1 MRRILIIEKS
11 DTRRH
16 VLHKLL
22 AHHGYDTAVARDFDS
37 AHQLMLP
44 DAVPSPYDGIIF
56 GWPEYTDHTADEF
69 LELLIEARFAVLP
82 TLILADSYDASKRDW
97 VTSRA
102 HTAMLSWEDYA
113 DVLESLSTLISPE
126 PRKLTR
132 PSPNAELL
140 TGEIRILFVDDSPTI
155 RVSYRR
161 LLNTH
166 GYITDTANSV
176 AEALD
181 KLKNHSYDLV
191 ITDYFMPNANGDE
204 LCRKIRNNPAT
215 AHVAVGILTGT
226 YLDRVIKDSLDA
238 GATECMF
245 KNEAEELFLARVAA
259 MSRTVLFQNS
269 IDKERRRL
277 EGILCSVG
285 EGVYGV
291 DSSGVITFVNPMA
304 KKILGWPMREVLV
317 GKSAHLS
324 FHHVKKDGR
333 PLQQEQCLLQQAY
346 LSGDEVHNHETT
358 FWHASGNSV
367 TVECS
372 VVPLNTNNTR
382 QGSVVAFSDISQ
394 RKKLED
400 ELVWQANHDS
410 LTKLY
415 NRLFFEKNLNAEV
428 QQLNR
433 SNTLSALMY
442 VDLDR
447 FKYINDTAGHTAGDR
462 LLIEVSRLLQTR
474 VREADL
480 LARVG
485 GDEFAIILRNID
497 DDDLST
503 VCNTIHELLRANPFL
518 YNGKSYPL
526 NCSIG
531 VAYIDNTTLSPE
543 DALANADLACNIAK
557 RHGRDQTHI
566 YSPQSDEKIAMGLE
580 LGWSVRLREAL
591 QKNMFVAHYQPIVAL
606 ADIAMDNLPEE
617 DGKLWEHILRDLPN
631 MQHHYEVLIR
641 LRGTDGEIIHPGA
654 FLPTAERFNMMRE
667 VDRWM
672 VTHALK
678 ELKRATSYRHNT
690 VFAINLSGVSVG
702 DETLLPLIKNLIAEH
717 NINPCA
723 VIFEVTETAAI
734 SGLDEARLFIRE
746 LSALGC
752 RFALD
757 DFGSGFSSFAQL
769 KHLNVDFI
777 KIDGQLIQGIAN
789 NSVDRSI
796 VASINDI
803 AHALGKR
810 TVAEYVQNVHVLRV
824 LKDCGVDF
832 VQGYYISRP
841 CEQLGKVET
850 EYSENILH
858 LTPLS
863 DSSAA

>member
-1 MRRILIIEKS
+1 MHRILIIEKS

-22 AHHGYDTAVARDFDS
+22 AHQGYDLSVARDFES
-37 AHQLMLP
+37 AHQLVTALDEMP
-44 DAVPSPYDGIIF
+44 VKYDGIIF
-56 GWPEYTDHTADEF
+56 GWPEYTDHTADDF
-69 LELLIEARFAVLP
+69 LALLIEARFATLP
-82 TLILADSYDASKRDW
+82 TLILADRYDASKRDW
-97 VTSRA
+97 VTRRA

-126 PRKLTR
+126 PFSLSQ
-132 PSPNAELL
+132 PCPNDELL
-140 TGEIRILFVDDSPTI
+140 TGEIRVLFVDDSPTI

-161 LLNTH
+161 LLNTN

-176 AEALD
+176 VEALE
-181 KLKNHSYDLV
+181 KLKNHPYDIV
-191 ITDYFMPNANGDE
+191 ITDYFMPNINGDQ
-204 LCRKIRNNPAT
+204 LCRQIRNNPAT

-238 GATECMF
+238 GAAECMF

-259 MSRTVLFQNS
+259 MSRTVQFQNS

-291 DSSGVITFVNPMA
+291 DSLGVVTFINPMA
-304 KKILGWPMREVLV
+304 KKILGWSMRDILV
-317 GKSAHLS
+317 GKSAHQL
-324 FHHVKKDGR
+324 FHHAQKDGR

-346 LSGDEVHNHETT
+346 FSGDEIHNHETT
-358 FWHASGNSV
+358 FWHASGSSV

-372 VVPLNTNNTR
+372 VVPLKTNNTR

-410 LTKLY
+410 LTKLH
-415 NRLFFEKNLNAEV
+415 NRLFFEKHLNTEV
-428 QQLNR
+428 HQLNR
-433 SNTLSALMY
+433 SSTLSALMY

-462 LLIEVSRLLQTR
+462 LLVEVSRLLQTR
-474 VREADL
+474 VRESDL

-497 DDDLST
+497 NEALSA
-503 VCNTIHELLRANPFL
+503 VCNAIHELLRSNPFI
-518 YNGKSYPL
+518 YNGQSYPL

-531 VAYIDNTTLSPE
+531 VAYIDGNILSPE

-566 YSPQSDEKIAMGLE
+566 YSPQSDEKIAMGLD

-606 ADIAMDNLPEE
+606 TDIAMDNLPEE
-617 DGKLWEHILRDLPN
+617 DGKLWEYIMRDLPN

-641 LRGTDGEIIHPGA
+641 LRGADGEIIHPSA

-678 ELKRATSYRHNT
+678 ELKRAASYRHDT

-702 DETLLPLIKNLIAEH
+702 DQTLLPLIKNLIAEH
-717 NINPCA
+717 NINPGA

-757 DFGSGFSSFAQL
+757 DFGSGFSSFSQL

-789 NSVDRSI
+789 NTVDRSI
-796 VASINDI
+796 VTSINDI

-810 TVAEYVQNVHVLRV
+810 TVAEYVQNIHVLRV

-841 CEQLGKVET
+841 SELPGEIET
-850 EYSENILH
+850 EYSENIVRLAYQR
-858 LTPLS
+858 S
-863 DSSAA
+863 

>member
-1 MRRILIIEKS
+1 MHRILIIEKS

-22 AHHGYDTAVARDFDS
+22 AHHGYDITVAIDFES
-37 AHQLMLP
+37 AHHLISAL
-44 DAVPSPYDGIIF
+44 DESPARYDGIIF
-56 GWPEYTDHTADEF
+56 GWPEYTDHAADEF
-69 LELLIEARFAVLP
+69 LSLLIEARYALLP
-82 TLILADSYDASKRDW
+82 TLILADGYDASKRDW
-97 VTSRA
+97 VTRRA
-102 HTAMLSWEDYA
+102 HTAMLSWDDYA

-126 PRKLTR
+126 PFNLTG
-132 PSPNAELL
+132 PSPNDELL
-140 TGEIRILFVDDSPTI
+140 TGEIRVLFVDDSPTI

-166 GYITDTANSV
+166 GYVTDTANSV

-181 KLKNHSYDLV
+181 KLKINNYDLV

-204 LCRKIRNNPAT
+204 LCRKIRNNTAT

-238 GATECMF
+238 GAAECMF

-259 MSRTVLFQNS
+259 MSRTVQFQNS

-291 DSSGVITFVNPMA
+291 DSSGVITFINPMA
-304 KKILGWPMREVLV
+304 KKILGWSMRDVLV
-317 GKSAHLS
+317 GKSAHFS
-324 FHHVKKDGR
+324 FHHAHKDGR
-333 PLQQEQCLLQQAY
+333 PLLQEQCLLQQAY
-346 LSGDEVHNHETT
+346 VSGDEIHNHETT
-358 FWHASGNSV
+358 FWHASGSSV

-372 VVPLNTNNTR
+372 VVPLKTNNTR
-382 QGSVVAFSDISQ
+382 HGSVVAFSDISQ

-410 LTKLY
+410 LTKLN
-415 NRLFFEKNLNAEV
+415 NRLFFEKHLDAEV

-433 SNTLSALMY
+433 SNNLSALMY

-474 VREADL
+474 VRESDL

-497 DDDLST
+497 SEALLS
-503 VCNTIHELLRANPFL
+503 VCSAIHDLLRANPFL

-531 VAYIDNTTLSPE
+531 VAYIDATTLSPE

-557 RHGRDQTHI
+557 RHGRDQTHV

-606 ADIAMDNLPEE
+606 ADISMEHLPEE

-641 LRGTDGEIIHPGA
+641 LRSTDGEIIHPSA

-678 ELKRATSYRHNT
+678 ELKRAATYRHNT

-824 LKDCGVDF
+824 LKECGVDF

-841 CEQLGKVET
+841 CEQLGEIET
-850 EYSENILH
+850 EYSENILRLAH
-858 LTPLS
+858 QR
-863 DSSAA
+863 

>member
-1 MRRILIIEKS
+1 MHRILIIEKS

-22 AHHGYDTAVARDFDS
+22 AHHGFDLAVARDFES
-37 AHQLMLP
+37 AHQLMSALD
-44 DAVPSPYDGIIF
+44 DAPIKYDGIIF
-56 GWPEYTDHTADEF
+56 GWPEYTDHDADDF
-69 LELLIEARFAVLP
+69 LALLLEARFAVMP
-82 TLILADSYDASKRDW
+82 TLILADRYDASKRDW
-97 VTSRA
+97 VTRRA

-126 PRKLTR
+126 PFNLTG
-132 PSPNAELL
+132 PSPNDDLL
-140 TGEIRILFVDDSPTI
+140 TGEIRVLFVDDSPTI

-161 LLNTH
+161 LLKTS

-176 AEALD
+176 AEALE
-181 KLKNHSYDLV
+181 KLKTRPYDLV

-204 LCRKIRNNPAT
+204 LCRKIRNNPDT

-238 GATECMF
+238 GAAECMF

-259 MSRTVLFQNS
+259 MSRTVQFQNS

-277 EGILCSVG
+277 EGILSSVG

-291 DSSGVITFVNPMA
+291 DSSGVITFINPMA
-304 KKILGWPMREVLV
+304 KQILGWSMRDVLV

-324 FHHVKKDGR
+324 FHHAQKDGR
-333 PLQQEQCLLQQAY
+333 PLLQEQCLLQQAY
-346 LSGDEVHNHETT
+346 VSGEEIHNHETT
-358 FWHASGNSV
+358 FWHASGSSV
-367 TVECS
+367 IVECS
-372 VVPLNTNNTR
+372 VVPLKTNNTR

-394 RKKLED
+394 RKQLED

-410 LTKLY
+410 LTKLH

-433 SNTLSALMY
+433 SNMLSALLY

-462 LLIEVSRLLQTR
+462 LLIEVSRLLQSR
-474 VREADL
+474 VRESDL

-497 DDDLST
+497 NDHLAA
-503 VCNTIHELLRANPFL
+503 VCDTIHELLRNNPFM
-518 YNGKSYPL
+518 YNGKNYPL

-531 VAYIDNTTLSPE
+531 VAYIDGTTVSPE
-543 DALANADLACNIAK
+543 DALASADLACNIAK

-566 YSPQSDEKIAMGLE
+566 YSPKSDEKIAMGLE

-591 QKNMFVAHYQPIVAL
+591 QKNLFVAHYQPIVAL

-617 DGKLWEHILRDLPN
+617 DGKLWEHILRDLPH

-641 LRGTDGEIIHPGA
+641 LRGADGEIIHPGA
-654 FLPTAERFNMMRE
+654 FLPTAERFNMMRDL
-667 VDRWM
+667 DRWM

-678 ELKRATSYRHNT
+678 ELKRATTIRHDT
-690 VFAINLSGVSVG
+690 VFAINLSGESVG

-717 NINPCA
+717 SINPRT

-734 SGLDEARLFIRE
+734 SGLDEARLLIRE

-789 NSVDRSI
+789 NTVDRSI

-841 CEQLGKVET
+841 SEQLGQIET
-850 EYSENILH
+850 DYSENILR
-858 LTPLS
+858 L
-863 DSSAA
+863 AR

>member
-1 MRRILIIEKS
+1 MHRILIIEKS

-22 AHHGYDTAVARDFDS
+22 AHHGYDIAVTRDFEV
-37 AHQLMLP
+37 AHQRISAL
-44 DAVPSPYDGIIF
+44 DDSPVKYDGIIF
-56 GWPEYTDHTADEF
+56 GWPEYTDHTADDF
-69 LELLIEARFAVLP
+69 LTLLIEPRFAGLP
-82 TLILADSYDASKRDW
+82 TLILADRYDASKRDW
-97 VTSRA
+97 VTRRA

-113 DVLESLSTLISPE
+113 DVLESLSTLISPA
-126 PRKLTR
+126 PFKLPT
-132 PSPNAELL
+132 PSPHDELL
-140 TGEIRILFVDDSPTI
+140 TGEIRVLFVDDSPTI

-161 LLNTH
+161 MLNTH
-166 GYITDTANSV
+166 GYITDTANCV

-181 KLKNHSYDLV
+181 KLKIHTYDLV
-191 ITDYFMPNANGDE
+191 ITDYFMPNGNGDE

-215 AHVAVGILTGT
+215 AHIAVGILTGT

-238 GATECMF
+238 GAAECMF

-259 MSRTVLFQNS
+259 MSRTVQFQNS
-269 IDKERRRL
+269 IDRERRRL

-291 DSSGVITFVNPMA
+291 DSSGVITFINPMA
-304 KKILGWPMREVLV
+304 KKILGWSAHEVLV
-317 GKSAHLS
+317 GKSAYLS
-324 FHHVKKDGR
+324 FHSAQKDGR
-333 PLQQEQCLLQQAY
+333 PLPQEQCLLQQAY
-346 LSGDEVHNHETT
+346 INGSEIHNHETT
-358 FWHASGNSV
+358 FWHASGSSV
-367 TVECS
+367 IVECS
-372 VVPLNTNNTR
+372 VVPLKTNNTR
-382 QGSVVAFSDISQ
+382 QGSVIAFSDISQ
-394 RKKLED
+394 RKKLES

-410 LTKLY
+410 LTKLH
-415 NRLFFEKNLNAEV
+415 NRHFFEKHLSAEV

-433 SNTLSALMY
+433 SNMLSALMY

-474 VREADL
+474 VRESDL

-485 GDEFAIILRNID
+485 GDEFSIILRNID
-497 DDDLST
+497 DEALAA
-503 VCNTIHELLRANPFL
+503 VCNAIHELLRSNPFM

-531 VAYIDNTTLSPE
+531 VAYIDGNTLSPE

-566 YSPQSDEKIAMGLE
+566 YLPHSDEKIAMGLE

-606 ADIAMDNLPEE
+606 ADISMDNLPEE
-617 DGKLWEHILRDLPN
+617 DGTLWEHILRDLPN

-641 LRGTDGEIIHPGA
+641 LRSADGEIIHPSA

-678 ELKRATSYRHNT
+678 ELKRAATYRHDT

-702 DETLLPLIKNLIAEH
+702 DETLLPLIKNLITEH
-717 NINPCA
+717 RINPRA

-789 NSVDRSI
+789 NTVDRSI

-803 AHALGKR
+803 AHALGKH
-810 TVAEYVQNVHVLRV
+810 TVAEYVQDVHVLRV

-841 CEQLGKVET
+841 CEQLGEIET
-850 EYSENILH
+850 EYSQNVLR
-858 LTPLS
+858 LARPRS
-863 DSSAA
+863 

>member
-22 AHHGYDTAVARDFDS
+22 VHHGYEIAVARDFES
-37 AHQLMLP
+37 AHHLMSALH
-44 DAVPSPYDGIIF
+44 DSPVEYDGIIF
-56 GWPEYTDHTADEF
+56 GWPEYTNNDADDF
-69 LELLIEARFAVLP
+69 LALLIEARFVTLP
-82 TLILADSYDASKRDW
+82 TLILADRYDASKRDW
-97 VTSRA
+97 VTRRA
-102 HTAMLSWEDYA
+102 RTAMLSWDDYA

-126 PRKLTR
+126 PFNLTAQKSSDE
-132 PSPNAELL
+132 PLA
-140 TGEIRILFVDDSPTI
+140 GEIRVLFVDDSPTI

-161 LLNTH
+161 LLNTN
-166 GYITDTANSV
+166 GYVTDTANSV
-176 AEALD
+176 AEALE
-181 KLKNHSYDLV
+181 KLKNNAYDLV

-204 LCRKIRNNPAT
+204 LCRNIRNNPAT
-215 AHVAVGILTGT
+215 AHVAVAILTGT
-226 YLDRVIKDSLDA
+226 YLDRVIKDALDA
-238 GATECMF
+238 GAAECMF

-291 DSSGVITFVNPMA
+291 DSSGVITFINPMA
-304 KKILGWPMREVLV
+304 KKILGWSARDVLV
-317 GKSAHLS
+317 GKSAHVV
-324 FHHVKKDGR
+324 FHRAQKEGR
-333 PLQQEQCLLQQAY
+333 PLQQEQCLLQRSY
-346 LSGDEVHNHETT
+346 ISGNEIHHHETT
-358 FWHASGNSV
+358 FRHASGNSI

-372 VVPLNTNNTR
+372 VVPLKTNNTR

-410 LTKLY
+410 LTKLH
-415 NRLFFEKNLNAEV
+415 NRLFFEKHLNAEV
-428 QQLNR
+428 QRLNR

-474 VREADL
+474 VRESDL

-497 DDDLST
+497 DRALSA
-503 VCNTIHELLRANPFL
+503 VCNAIHELLRSNPFL
-518 YNGKSYPL
+518 YNGKNYPL

-531 VAYIDNTTLSPE
+531 VAYIDGSTLSPE

-557 RHGRDQTHI
+557 RHGRDQTHV
-566 YSPQSDEKIAMGLE
+566 YLPQSDEKIAMGLE

-606 ADIAMDNLPEE
+606 SDIPMDNLPEE

-631 MQHHYEVLIR
+631 IQHHYEVLIR
-641 LRGTDGEIIHPGA
+641 LRGAEGEIIHPSA

-678 ELKRATSYRHNT
+678 ELKRASTYRHDT

-717 NINPCA
+717 RINPRA

-789 NSVDRSI
+789 NTVDRSI

-810 TVAEYVQNVHVLRV
+810 TVAEYVQDVHVLRV

-832 VQGYYISRP
+832 VQGYYISHP
-841 CEQLGKVET
+841 SEQLGQTET
-850 EYSENILH
+850 AYSENVLR
-858 LTPLS
+858 LVR
-863 DSSAA
+863 

>member
-1 MRRILIIEKS
+1 MHRILIIEKS

-22 AHHGYDTAVARDFDS
+22 VHHGYDIAVATDFES
-37 AHQLMLP
+37 AHHLISAL
-44 DAVPSPYDGIIF
+44 DDSPTRYDGIIF
-56 GWPEYTDHTADEF
+56 GWPEYTDHAADDF
-69 LELLIEARFAVLP
+69 LSLLIEARYAVLP
-82 TLILADSYDASKRDW
+82 TLILADGYDASKRDW
-97 VTSRA
+97 VTRRA
-102 HTAMLSWEDYA
+102 GTAMLSWDDYA

-126 PRKLTR
+126 PFNLTG
-132 PSPNAELL
+132 PSPNDDLL
-140 TGEIRILFVDDSPTI
+140 TGEIRVLFVDDSPTI

-166 GYITDTANSV
+166 GYVTDTANSV

-181 KLKNHSYDLV
+181 KLKIHNYDLV

-238 GATECMF
+238 GAAECMF

-259 MSRTVLFQNS
+259 MSRTVQFQNS

-291 DSSGVITFVNPMA
+291 DSSGVITFINPMA
-304 KKILGWPMREVLV
+304 KKILGWSMRDVLV

-324 FHHVKKDGR
+324 FHHVHKDGR
-333 PLQQEQCLLQQAY
+333 PLLQEQCMLQQAY
-346 LSGDEVHNHETT
+346 VSGDEIHNHETI
-358 FWHASGNSV
+358 FWHATGSSV
-367 TVECS
+367 MVECS
-372 VVPLNTNNTR
+372 VVPLKTNNTR
-382 QGSVVAFSDISQ
+382 HGSVVAFSDISQ

-410 LTKLY
+410 LTKMH
-415 NRLFFEKNLNAEV
+415 NRLFFEKHLNAEV

-433 SNTLSALMY
+433 SNNLSALMY

-447 FKYINDTAGHTAGDR
+447 FKYINDTAG
-462 LLIEVSRLLQTR
+462 
-474 VREADL
+474 
-480 LARVG
+480 
-485 GDEFAIILRNID
+485 
-497 DDDLST
+497 
-503 VCNTIHELLRANPFL
+503 
-518 YNGKSYPL
+518 
-526 NCSIG
+526 
-531 VAYIDNTTLSPE
+531 
-543 DALANADLACNIAK
+543 LANADLACNIAK

-566 YSPQSDEKIAMGLE
+566 YLPQSDEKIAMGLE

-606 ADIAMDNLPEE
+606 ADISMENLPEE
-617 DGKLWEHILRDLPN
+617 DGKLWEHILRELPH

-641 LRGTDGEIIHPGA
+641 LRSADGEIVHPSA

-678 ELKRATSYRHNT
+678 ELKRAATYRHNT

-723 VIFEVTETAAI
+723 VIFEVTETASI

-746 LSALGC
+746 LS
-752 RFALD
+752 
-757 DFGSGFSSFAQL
+757 
-769 KHLNVDFI
+769 
-777 KIDGQLIQGIAN
+777 
-789 NSVDRSI
+789 
-796 VASINDI
+796 
-803 AHALGKR
+803 
-810 TVAEYVQNVHVLRV
+810 
-824 LKDCGVDF
+824 
-832 VQGYYISRP
+832 
-841 CEQLGKVET
+841 
-850 EYSENILH
+850 
-858 LTPLS
+858 
-863 DSSAA
+863 